1 MSEKNYYVSD
11 VFFKLTFGQNTSES
25 KRLREFLLKNI
36 IPLVPIHD
44 LSVANPELTPQMIRM
59 KNNIL
64 DIHMQNNQ
72 YEIDMEMQNS
82 KMSVFLNRR
91 FIHYSCRLIDYQL
104 EAGDTSGKLKELIQ
118 IVFIRDIDKRCP
130 RLMDDFYAKN
140 TYNISQLGYLQTTIY
155 VYLPYVNKIASE
167 KECLSEFEALIY
179 LMENGNVEGIKY
191 EEKEGMIK
199 MMKKKYNKFIKDKK
213 MVKEVDARYQVQYDF
228 QEWHDVDVEY
238 AKKAGLEEGLLVGK
252 KAGLEEGLLVGKK
265 VGLEQGLSEGKL
277 EMAIRIYE
285 MKYHQDGEWLKECT
299 QEQLDYFSQLIL
311 TDIESSELKEK
322 IMNLVS

>member
-1 MSEKNYYVSD
+1 
-11 VFFKLTFGQNTSES
+11 
-25 KRLREFLLKNI
+25 
-36 IPLVPIHD
+36 
-44 LSVANPELTPQMIRM
+44 
-59 KNNIL
+59 
-64 DIHMQNNQ
+64 
-72 YEIDMEMQNS
+72 
-82 KMSVFLNRR
+82 
-91 FIHYSCRLIDYQL
+91 
-104 EAGDTSGKLKELIQ
+104 
-118 IVFIRDIDKRCP
+118 
-130 RLMDDFYAKN
+130 
-140 TYNISQLGYLQTTIY
+140 
-155 VYLPYVNKIASE
+155 
-167 KECLSEFEALIY
+167 
-179 LMENGNVEGIKY
+179 
-191 EEKEGMIK
+191 
-199 MMKKKYNKFIKDKK
+199 

>member
-1 MSEKNYYVSD
+1 
-11 VFFKLTFGQNTSES
+11 
-25 KRLREFLLKNI
+25 
-36 IPLVPIHD
+36 
-44 LSVANPELTPQMIRM
+44 
-59 KNNIL
+59 
-64 DIHMQNNQ
+64 
-72 YEIDMEMQNS
+72 
-82 KMSVFLNRR
+82 MSVFLNRR

-199 MMKKKYNKFIKDKK
+199 MMKKKYNKFI
-213 MVKEVDARYQVQYDF
+213 
-228 QEWHDVDVEY
+228 
-238 AKKAGLEEGLLVGK
+238 
-252 KAGLEEGLLVGKK
+252 
-265 VGLEQGLSEGKL
+265 
-277 EMAIRIYE
+277 
-285 MKYHQDGEWLKECT
+285 
-299 QEQLDYFSQLIL
+299 
-311 TDIESSELKEK
+311 
-322 IMNLVS
+322 

>member
-1 MSEKNYYVSD
+1 
-11 VFFKLTFGQNTSES
+11 
-25 KRLREFLLKNI
+25 
-36 IPLVPIHD
+36 
-44 LSVANPELTPQMIRM
+44 
-59 KNNIL
+59 
-64 DIHMQNNQ
+64 
-72 YEIDMEMQNS
+72 
-82 KMSVFLNRR
+82 MSVFLNRR

-252 KAGLEEGLLVGKK
+252 K

-277 EMAIRIYE
+277 EMAKRQYE
-285 MKYHQDGEWLKECT
+285 MKYHQDGEWLKECSP
-299 QEQLDYFSQLIL
+299 EQLDIFIQFIL
-311 TDIESSELKEK
+311 TDIGYKELKEK
-322 IMNLVS
+322 VINGKEK